1 MRTWTTCWVLGAVS
15 ALRLPAASAEGPP
28 VSSWTSGTL
37 NTLTTS
43 CNGGCSSSSGSS
55 NGACVIVG
63 QSSTSAINCVND
75 TNCFTLSSGQSALC
89 LDAFPSTAS
98 EWVFHPTEGSATAGA
113 GPFERVGLLQLAD
126 DVTAVT
132 FSKADARTERLSAS
146 LELASMNIQSE
157 TTLDKV
163 TFANLSLSG
172 LDSALPL
179 NGVTRMYVAG
189 SDLKEQQ

>member
-43 CNGGCSSSSGSS
+43 CNGGCSSNS
-55 NGACVIVG
+55 ACVIVG

-75 TNCFTLSSGQSALC
+75 TDCVTLSSGQSALC